1 MISNKKRISQCLIYL
16 SCSIRKISSV
26 SPPLNIF
33 DLHTAP
39 QIYIKYAIIFQ
50 ISRAVSLE
58 RFTWSFTLAHGAWEK
73 SGSLGPGK
81 LFSLHCSFQVWSG
94 ADTHSPTFERDSM
107 RHSCASRSYTQLA
120 RVKTRVLHITRGYWC
135 NVWACSGKK
144 NAHIRARST
153 LWFHSGLLKA
163 SNHFRCPGYQ
173 HLSSTSSLH
182 TQIRAC
188 WEVDGSALVPFEMNE
203 LWLLFE

>member
-1 MISNKKRISQCLIYL
+1 MQPDWATETGPASLLPSDYPGCPASTQQAIARLLPLCHYCCYSAWQYDWCLSLLPHVLLNISPAAVPSTQQAIWYLIKKRISQCLIYL

-107 RHSCASRSYTQLA
+107 RHSCASMS
-120 RVKTRVLHITRGYWC
+120 
-135 NVWACSGKK
+135 
-144 NAHIRARST
+144 
-153 LWFHSGLLKA
+153 
-163 SNHFRCPGYQ
+163 
-173 HLSSTSSLH
+173 
-182 TQIRAC
+182 
-188 WEVDGSALVPFEMNE
+188 
-203 LWLLFE
+203 